1 MNLSILDGKSR
12 LIAVTGP
19 TGAGKTTFINRV
31 CGSDLRVGT
40 GLLSCTDHVQI
51 AECVLA
57 HQMVTL
63 IDTPGFDDTYKS
75 QADILNDIA
84 SFLERTYEAGRK
96 LSGIIYMHRISDNR
110 IGGIAKENFRL
121 FEKICGTDAM
131 KNVLIVTTMWED
143 VTLEIGTSREKE
155 LASKSTFFKDAI
167 DAGARMTRNYN
178 TAVSAK
184 TVMQNIINNLPQ
196 TLQMQREIVDEKK
209 IVPQTEAGIELQ
221 NELERQVE
229 IIRHA
234 TKQLQAEMVLAAG
247 SKEATYKDEIEELKR
262 AHDEQQS
269 KMKMMENE
277 LQKLTKDRRRRNIA
291 DHRRRQGNI
300 RGRQRAQ
307 GSLDCRSAN
316 SYFE

>member
-1 MNLSILDGKSR
+1 MTHNVLSR
-12 LIAVTGP
+12 
-19 TGAGKTTFINRV
+19 
-31 CGSDLRVGT
+31 
-40 GLLSCTDHVQI
+40 
-51 AECVLA
+51 
-57 HQMVTL
+57 
-63 IDTPGFDDTYKS
+63 
-75 QADILNDIA
+75 
-84 SFLERTYEAGRK
+84 YEAGRK

-277 LQKLTKDRRRRNIA
+277 LQKLTKDRRRRNM
-291 DHRRRQGNI
+291 
-300 RGRQRAQ
+300 
-307 GSLDCRSAN
+307 
-316 SYFE
+316 